1 MDSQMTE
8 GWHWADEIEQE
19 HQDKDFPKW
28 AIDWCE
34 EIYDELNDSLMDEWP
49 VVRTNMYYY

>member
-1 MDSQMTE
+1 MDSQMIE
-8 GWHWADEIEQE
+8 GWYWADELEQE